1 MPLGRGCRERV
12 WGSTECWS
20 STAVAWAQAP
30 GLRVIIF
37 VRRRPRRRKLSAVLL
52 TQADT
57 HSATQSFAMIR
68 LGNQLRLTGREVERF
83 TRITGIEPVGVK
95 SLDDLDDYI
104 GRCKDYY
111 QGASQEARF
120 LRWLLDEERSRCL
133 CAA

>member
-1 MPLGRGCRERV
+1 MPPRG
-12 WGSTECWS
+12 
-20 STAVAWAQAP
+20 P
-30 GLRVIIF
+30 PL
-37 VRRRPRRRKLSAVLL
+37 P
-52 TQADT
+52 
-57 HSATQSFAMIR
+57 
-68 LGNQLRLTGREVERF
+68 LTGGGGALFPGTTASAR
-83 TRITGIEPVGVK
+83 GGVK

>member
-1 MPLGRGCRERV
+1 M
-12 WGSTECWS
+12 
-20 STAVAWAQAP
+20 
-30 GLRVIIF
+30 LR
-37 VRRRPRRRKLSAVLL
+37 

-57 HSATQSFAMIR
+57 HSATQNFPMTR
-68 LGNQLRLTGREVERF
+68 LANQLRLRGREGALSP
-83 TRITGIEPVGVK
+83 RIPGSPPGGVK